1 MKKRYVFI
9 LCCSV
14 ILSIVVIN
22 APAIWLS
29 SFVWHYSKGLISLER
44 TWGTVW
50 QGTTQIRIHRS
61 EKETLLMP
69 EAITWHLTLNRQNT
83 VLNAVISLQSAALS
97 TPVQLVLSSTLDNSD
112 KSLINKRFTDKGLI
126 DKGFI
131 DSLIN
136 PAILIQ
142 LSSGQYQLPIDSLSY
157 LGAPFNTIKPSGQA
171 SLAWSRL
178 THLSSSRDLP
188 VVDFRIGINQLRT
201 LLTGTMLLGHYNL
214 LATSERN
221 TGWLLTLK
229 TRGEVVPLET
239 KLILSGTGKLF
250 VQGGASFE
258 LRAKGSTPTVQE
270 QLSTL
275 LSFLGRKE
283 GDEYVLRIQ

>member
-83 VLNAVISLQSAALS
+83 VLNAVISLQSAALT
-97 TPVQLVLSSTLDNSD
+97 TPVQLVLSSTLGNSD
-112 KSLINKRFTDKGLI
+112 KFLINKRFTDKGLI
-126 DKGFI
+126 D
-131 DSLIN
+131 SLIN
-136 PAILIQ
+136 PVIFIQ

-171 SLAWSRL
+171 LLAWSRL
-178 THLSSSRDLP
+178 THLSSSRDFP

-201 LLTGTMLLGHYNL
+201 LLTGTTILGHYNL
-214 LATSERN
+214 LATSESN

-229 TRGEVVPLET
+229 TRGGAVPLET

-283 GDEYVLRIQ
+283 GDGYVLRIQ

>member
-29 SFVWHYSKGLISLER
+29 SFVWRYSKGLISLER

-97 TPVQLVLSSTLDNSD
+97 TPVQLVLSSTLGISD
-112 KSLINKRFTDKGLI
+112 KSLINKD
-126 DKGFI
+126 FI

-142 LSSGQYQLPIDSLSY
+142 LSSGQYQLPINSLSY

-171 SLAWSRL
+171 LLAWSRL

-201 LLTGTMLLGHYNL
+201 LLTGTTFLGHYDL
-214 LATSERN
+214 LAIFEKN

-229 TRGEVVPLET
+229 TRSDALPLET

-283 GDEYVLRIQ
+283 GNEYVLRVQ